1 MKSLILLVSLAAVPL
16 IFMKGNPHHPDAREI
31 SAVIPLLPTV
41 TGEAGSATADW
52 PDWRGIHRDGT
63 WTETGV
69 LEQFPPEPLP
79 VRWSVQIGSG
89 YSGPTVSQGRV
100 YVTDRQ
106 EQPSQSEG
114 VICVN
119 ELTGKKIWEYRYP
132 CEYQGIGYP
141 AGPRASVVLNGG
153 KAYSLGAMGHL
164 HCFDAASG
172 EVLWKKDMNHEY
184 SINMPIWGIAA
195 TPLVDDQYIYLQISG
210 SNNACVVA
218 LDKHTGKEIWRNL
231 GDKASYSAPVM
242 IEKYGRKV
250 LVVWTEDHLAG
261 LDPGT
266 GKLHWKIPW
275 KLKMG
280 MGITTP
286 VWYEDHL
293 FVSAFY
299 DGSLLVK
306 LSNNN
311 LSAEVVWK
319 RAGESERKTDALH
332 CVMNTPVI
340 LDRLIYGVDSYGELR
355 CLDFDTGNRIWESLA
370 AVKKDRWANIHFIQN
385 GPHTWMFNE
394 HGEMIIARLSREGY
408 HEISRTKIIDTTTQQ
423 LPRGVT
429 WSHPAFA
436 SQHVFVRN
444 DREMRCISL
453 KK

>member
-1 MKSLILLVSLAAVPL
+1 MKSLILLASLAAVPL
-16 IFMKGNPHHPDAREI
+16 IFMQGITHQPDARKAI
-31 SAVIPLLPTV
+31 SGNTLLP
-41 TGEAGSATADW
+41 AATEQASPVSADW
-52 PDWRGIHRDGT
+52 PDWRGTHRDGT
-63 WTETGV
+63 WQESGV
-69 LEQFPPEPLP
+69 MDVFLPEPLP
-79 VRWSVQIGSG
+79 VRWSVPVGSG
-89 YSGPTVSQGRV
+89 YSGPTVSQGKV

-106 EQPSQSEG
+106 EQPVETEG
-114 VICVN
+114 VICID
-119 ELTGKKIWEYRYP
+119 ELSGSKIWEYRYP

-141 AGPRASVVLNGG
+141 AGPRASVVLSGG

-164 HCFDAASG
+164 HCFDAANG
-172 EVLWKKDMNHEY
+172 GVVWKRDLNSEY
-184 SINMPIWGIAA
+184 AINMPIWGIAA
-195 TPLVDDQYIYLQISG
+195 TPLVDDQYVYLQISG
-210 SNNACVVA
+210 SDNACVVA

-231 GDKASYSAPVM
+231 DDKASYSAPVM

-280 MGITTP
+280 MGIATP
-286 VWYEDHL
+286 VWYDDHI

-299 DGSLLVK
+299 DGSMLVR
-306 LSNNN
+306 LSNSN

-355 CLDFDTGNRIWESLA
+355 CLDFNTGDRIWENLT

-385 GPHTWMFNE
+385 GPRTWMFNE
-394 HGEMIIARLSREGY
+394 HGELIIAEMSRNGY
-408 HEISRTKIIDTTTQQ
+408 REISRTKIIDTTTPQ

-436 SQHVFVRN
+436 NQHVFARN
-444 DREMRCISL
+444 DHEMRCISL